1 MSAGQVDALERG
13 LNYPVQSI
21 GLERSYGNH
30 RTKPEIAGS
39 AGGGTSHRLP
49 ADAAIAHALA
59 RTPTL
64 RFNIRTMKPPF
75 RTTNKAVEMVYKNAN
90 LKTMRRH
97 AGMQ

>member
-1 MSAGQVDALERG
+1 MCTNFRNFSPVDWTGTPATELTAR
-13 LNYPVQSI
+13 NQNPWTSTV
-21 GLERSYGNH
+21 
-30 RTKPEIAGS
+30 
-39 AGGGTSHRLP
+39 GGGTSHRLP

-90 LKTMRRH
+90 LKTMRRR